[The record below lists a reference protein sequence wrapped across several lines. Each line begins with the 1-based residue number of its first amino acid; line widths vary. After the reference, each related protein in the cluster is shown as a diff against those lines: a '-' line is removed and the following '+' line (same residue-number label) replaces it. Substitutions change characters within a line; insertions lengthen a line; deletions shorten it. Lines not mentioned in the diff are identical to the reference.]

1 MKYVKKS
8 FIKEVVLLVLSLFI
22 MSFLINLFWEVFHS
36 LLYNSEH
43 MLNIKYYL
51 VMLLIASLKDG
62 MIILG
67 MYAFVAFLWRDIF
80 WLKRINTIKISLF
93 VFLGLSIAT
102 WIEYRA
108 VFLMNKWEYS
118 SSMLTIFGIGFTPL
132 VQLSLTGIISIWLT
146 KKLLYK
152 GLIEKIS

>member
-62 MIILG
+62 LIILG